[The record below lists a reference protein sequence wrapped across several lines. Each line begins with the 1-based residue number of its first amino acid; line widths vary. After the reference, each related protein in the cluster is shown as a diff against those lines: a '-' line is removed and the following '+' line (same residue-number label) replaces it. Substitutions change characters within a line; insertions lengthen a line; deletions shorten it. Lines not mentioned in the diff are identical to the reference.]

1 MQGVG
6 VSSGKELLLMQTKIT
21 ELSGKIVVI
30 QSDFVR
36 VLNEE
41 GLKEINEQF
50 EKHGFKVIWL
60 SA

>member
-6 VSSGKELLLMQTKIT
+6 ISSGKELLLMQTKIT

-41 GLKEINEQF
+41 GLKEINQQF